1 MRWVMMLTYI
11 VVIMITLVLMSIYIL
26 GVLSESLHSNESVK
40 LFAKANIISGTIAPY
55 FENPSSADGSM
66 LAGQILA
73 GTGIRAVAVNPSF
86 TVIYDSNT
94 EASLAGKVL
103 MRDIINTAM
112 TGEQAQSVSKSEE
125 GKSIMAV
132 AVPVIVRDETVG
144 VVYLNESI
152 DDIDKTISY
161 VEINMFFFSVL
172 ISVLVGM
179 LSLGMSYVVTSPIDD
194 FIKVAKEISKGNY
207 KVRLKIRG
215 RNELSEMADAMNS
228 MCEELENV
236 NETHKKFIS
245 DASHELKT
253 PLATI
258 KLICDSI
265 VDTKEPDIEMI
276 REFLADLSN
285 EVDRLTRI
293 VERLLTLTK
302 IGSEEEMAK
311 LTPVDFNVMLNAIL
325 SRLEAN
331 AKAKHIM
338 LYGDFSLQEI
348 APILIDYDKIWEAVY
363 NITDNAIKYTP
374 ENGTV
379 RMRLELEGREIAV
392 IIEDS
397 GPGIP
402 ESERDKI
409 FERFYRL
416 DDSRARETGGTGLG
430 LAIAKEAV
438 TLHGGRIEVGESEFG
453 GSKFVILL
461 PCHRAEGADITR

>member
-1 MRWVMMLTYI
+1 
-11 VVIMITLVLMSIYIL
+11 
-26 GVLSESLHSNESVK
+26 
-40 LFAKANIISGTIAPY
+40 
-55 FENPSSADGSM
+55 
-66 LAGQILA
+66 
-73 GTGIRAVAVNPSF
+73 
-86 TVIYDSNT
+86 
-94 EASLAGKVL
+94 
-103 MRDIINTAM
+103 
-112 TGEQAQSVSKSEE
+112 
-125 GKSIMAV
+125 
-132 AVPVIVRDETVG
+132 
-144 VVYLNESI
+144 
-152 DDIDKTISY
+152 
-161 VEINMFFFSVL
+161 MFFFSVL

-338 LYGDFSLQEI
+338 LYGDFSLQERR
-348 APILIDYDKIWEAVY
+348 Y
-363 NITDNAIKYTP
+363 
-374 ENGTV
+374 
-379 RMRLELEGREIAV
+379 
-392 IIEDS
+392 
-397 GPGIP
+397 
-402 ESERDKI
+402 
-409 FERFYRL
+409 
-416 DDSRARETGGTGLG
+416 
-430 LAIAKEAV
+430 
-438 TLHGGRIEVGESEFG
+438 
-453 GSKFVILL
+453 
-461 PCHRAEGADITR
+461 